1 METTQN
7 NTNMNIKDINMTQ
20 LEFEVLNIIKEG
32 DWFEEVPTEGF
43 KNIMEQFNGTKN
55 QLKGILSSLS
65 KKGFILIGEYPN
77 GQECYHYN
85 IN

>member
-1 METTQN
+1 
-7 NTNMNIKDINMTQ
+7 MTQ

>member
-1 METTQN
+1 MQNEQN
-7 NTNMNIKDINMTQ
+7 NTTMTTNDINMTQ
-20 LEFEVLNIIKEG
+20 LESQVLDIIKEG

-43 KNIMEQFNGTKN
+43 KNIMEEFNGTKN
-55 QLKGILSSLS
+55 QLKGILGSLA

-85 IN
+85 LK

>member
-1 METTQN
+1 MEMTQN

>member
-1 METTQN
+1 MKNEQN
-7 NTNMNIKDINMTQ
+7 NTTMNINDIYMTE
-20 LEFEVLNIIKEG
+20 LEASVLSIIKEG

-55 QLKGILSSLS
+55 QLKGVLSSLS

-85 IN
+85 ID

>member
-1 METTQN
+1 MQNEIN
-7 NTNMNIKDINMTQ
+7 NTTIQANDINMTN
-20 LEFEVLNIIKEG
+20 LETLVLSIIKSG
-32 DWFEEVPTEGF
+32 DWFEEMPTEGF
-43 KNIMEQFNGTKN
+43 KNIMQEFQGSKN
-55 QLKGILSSLS
+55 QLKGVLSSLS

>member
-1 METTQN
+1 MQNEINNNEMNTT
-7 NTNMNIKDINMTQ
+7 DINMTN
-20 LEFEVLNIIKEG
+20 LETLVLDIIKEG
-32 DWFEEVPTEGF
+32 DWFEDVPTEGF
-43 KNIMEQFNGTKN
+43 KNIMCQFEGTKN
-55 QLKGILSSLS
+55 QLKGVLSSLS